1 MIRSPDDFEPSLEL
15 TLHDDALAYVFAG
28 DALVLAELEPRAMR
42 WRDYRMLGIEA
53 GRVHSI
59 GRHQGRD
66 HVAVSLEAQAAGAV
80 TLPPGLRAAGL
91 RQWFGELN
99 DTDLAIA
106 MRAIQLLEWDRT
118 HRFCGACGTRTEHM
132 PGERARRCP
141 SCSLSTYPRIA
152 PAMMVMVTR
161 GRQMLMGRGLHFPP
175 GRYSALAG
183 FIEAGETIEQ
193 AVVREVREEAGIEIR
208 DLRYFGSQSWPF
220 PHSLMIAFR
229 AEWAS
234 GEIRIDPNEL
244 ADAQWFDPEALPGIP
259 PRLSIARALIDAT
272 LAELSGSSPR

>member
-15 TLHDDALAYVFAG
+15 SLHDDAVAYVFTG
-28 DALVLAELEPRAMR
+28 DALVLAEREPRAMP
-42 WRDYRMLGIEA
+42 WRHYRALGVDA
-53 GRVHSI
+53 NRAHSI
-59 GRHQGRD
+59 GGYRGRD
-66 HVAVSLEAQAAGAV
+66 HVAVSLESDGG
-80 TLPPGLRAAGL
+80 LPPGLRAAGL

-99 DTDLAIA
+99 DTDLSIA

-118 HRFCGACGTRTEHM
+118 HRFCGACGTRTDHM

-141 SCSLSTYPRIA
+141 SCGLSTYPRIA

-183 FIEAGETIEQ
+183 FVEAGETIEQ
-193 AVVREVREEAGIEIR
+193 AVVREVREEVGLEIR
-208 DLRYFGSQSWPF
+208 NLRYFGSQSWPF

-234 GEIRIDPNEL
+234 GDIRVDPNEL
-244 ADAQWFDPEALPGIP
+244 ADAQWFEPEALPNIP

-272 LAELSGSSPR
+272 LAELSGSRAG